1 MTESYSD
8 TGYSLG
14 LGVERKMRDNLS
26 VFAEWQYRNFGKS
39 EVTYDLGDGD
49 AVLTRSTPEHHNI
62 KVGVNFSF

>member
-1 MTESYSD
+1 
-8 TGYSLG
+8 
-14 LGVERKMRDNLS
+14 MRDNLS